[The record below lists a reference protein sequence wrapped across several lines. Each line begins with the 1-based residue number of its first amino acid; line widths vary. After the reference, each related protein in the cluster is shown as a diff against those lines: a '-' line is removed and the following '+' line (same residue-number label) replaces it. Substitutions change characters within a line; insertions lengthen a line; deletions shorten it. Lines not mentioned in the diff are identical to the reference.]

1 MTYLVAVYASFAII
15 VIGYELFSAPVAY
28 EDDEGFHCPSQS
40 QK

>member
-1 MTYLVAVYASFAII
+1 MTYLVTLYALFAI
-15 VIGYELFSAPVAY
+15 VIGYELFTAPVAY